1 MISAEA
7 LAALGGLERGARY
20 NLAHRVSRELIN
32 SGLAQPDWGHLG
44 LTEAGRIY
52 LRRGKFNIAISSD
65 DNVSDMSMHV
75 SRRGVDPMASPQH
88 VHAQPRADDPQEE
101 PSLHVELLPE
111 APAEPE
117 PLPVATDRLQLMLR
131 AAGVA
136 SGKTGVWVEDKWVEA
151 FVRALDGEDK

>member
-52 LRRGKFNIAISSD
+52 LRRGRFNIAITGD
-65 DNVSDMSMHV
+65 DNVADMSV
-75 SRRGVDPMASPQH
+75 SLSSRREIDPMAAPH
-88 VHAQPRADDPQEE
+88 RAHTRVDAAADE
-101 PSLHVELLPE
+101 PEAEPVIHVELLPE
-111 APAEPE
+111 APPA
-117 PLPVATDRLQLMLR
+117 PLPIAETRKQEMMR

-136 SGKTGVWVEDKWVEA
+136 SGKTGVWVDEKWVEE
-151 FVRALDGEDK
+151 FVRALDGDK